1 MTEFIK
7 TMAVLIVAFMTVYVI
22 ITLFQSKNNMSIIE
36 GLTNEDGTTTSSRN
50 GEAGSAASYAD
61 SIKAQVTKIQDE
73 LLVSKYRKDYE
84 NTIIHMDDLVST
96 MMIKQIQNMTIGGSD
111 SKAIMSSLNN
121 LNTLK
126 SAKESLNV
134 AMKYLDGI

>member
-7 TMAVLIVAFMTVYVI
+7 TIGILIFAFMTVYVI
-22 ITLFQSKNNMSIIE
+22 ITLFQPKNNTIE
-36 GLTNEDGTTTSSRN
+36 GLTNNELTSSK
-50 GEAGSAASYAD
+50 GEAGSAASYSD
-61 SIKAQVTKIQDE
+61 GIKAQVVKIQDE

-84 NTIIHMDDLVST
+84 NTIIHMDDLVGT
-96 MMIKQIQNMTIGGSD
+96 MMIKQIQNMTVGGSD
-111 SKAIMSSLNN
+111 PKALMSSLNN

-134 AMKYLDGI
+134 AMKFLDGM

>member
-1 MTEFIK
+1 MTEFVK
-7 TMAVLIVAFMTVYVI
+7 TMAILIVAFMTVYVI
-22 ITLFQSKNNMSIIE
+22 ITLFQPNNNINMIE
-36 GLTNEDGTTTSSRN
+36 GLTNEGGTTSRN
-50 GEAGSAASYAD
+50 GEAGSAESYAD
-61 SIKAQVTKIQDE
+61 GIKAQVIKIQDE

-84 NTIIHMDDLVST
+84 NTIINMDDLVGT

-111 SKAIMSSLNN
+111 QKALILSLNN

-134 AMKYLDGI
+134 AMKHLDGM

>member
-7 TMAVLIVAFMTVYVI
+7 TVGVLFVAFMTVYVI
-22 ITLFQSKNNMSIIE
+22 ITLFQTKNNNIIE
-36 GLTNEDGTTTSSRN
+36 GLTNENSSAGS
-50 GEAGSAASYAD
+50 GEAGSSASYAD
-61 SIKAQVTKIQDE
+61 GIKAQVVKIQDE

-84 NTIIHMDDLVST
+84 NTIIHMDDLVGT
-96 MMIKQIQNMTIGGSD
+96 MMIKQIQNMPVGGSD
-111 SKAIMSSLNN
+111 PKALITSLNN
-121 LNTLK
+121 LNSLK

>member
-7 TMAVLIVAFMTVYVI
+7 TIGVLFVAFMTVYVI
-22 ITLFQSKNNMSIIE
+22 ITLFQTKNNNIIE
-36 GLTNEDGTTTSSRN
+36 GLTNENSSAGS
-50 GEAGSAASYAD
+50 GEAGSSASYAD
-61 SIKAQVTKIQDE
+61 GIKAQVVKIQDE

-84 NTIIHMDDLVST
+84 NTIIHMDDLVGT
-96 MMIKQIQNMTIGGSD
+96 MMIKQIQNMPVGGSD
-111 SKAIMSSLNN
+111 PKALITSLNN

-126 SAKESLNV
+126 TAKESLNV

>member
-1 MTEFIK
+1 MTEFVK
-7 TMAVLIVAFMTVYVI
+7 TIAVLIVAFMTVYVI
-22 ITLFQSKNNMSIIE
+22 ITLFQPKNNMSIIE
-36 GLTNEDGTTTSSRN
+36 GLTNEGGTSSSN

-84 NTIIHMDDLVST
+84 NTIIHMDDLVGT

-111 SKAIMSSLNN
+111 PKALILSLNN

-134 AMKYLDGI
+134 AMKHLDGM

>member
-7 TMAVLIVAFMTVYVI
+7 TITVLIVAFMTVYVI
-22 ITLFQSKNNMSIIE
+22 ITLFQPKNTIE
-36 GLTNEDGTTTSSRN
+36 GLTNEDGTSSRN

-61 SIKAQVTKIQDE
+61 SIKAQLTKIQDE

-84 NTIIHMDDLVST
+84 NTIINMDDLVGT

-111 SKAIMSSLNN
+111 PKALILSLNN

-134 AMKYLDGI
+134 AMKHLDGM

>member
-7 TMAVLIVAFMTVYVI
+7 TIGVLFVAFMTVYVI
-22 ITLFQSKNNMSIIE
+22 ISLTQPKNNISIVE
-36 GLTNEDGTTTSSRN
+36 GMENSISSN
-50 GEAGSAASYAD
+50 GGEAGSAASYSD
-61 SIKAQVTKIQDE
+61 SIKAQVVKIQDE

-84 NTIIHMDDLVST
+84 NTIIHMDDLVGT
-96 MMIKQIQNMTIGGSD
+96 MMIKQIQNMSVGGSD
-111 SKAIMSSLNN
+111 SKALMVSLNN

-134 AMKYLDGI
+134 AMKYLDGM

>member
-1 MTEFIK
+1 MTEFVK
-7 TMAVLIVAFMTVYVI
+7 TMAILIVAFMTVYVI
-22 ITLFQSKNNMSIIE
+22 ITLFQPNNNINMIE
-36 GLTNEDGTTTSSRN
+36 GLTNEGGTTSRN
-50 GEAGSAASYAD
+50 GEAGSAASYSD
-61 SIKAQVTKIQDE
+61 GIKAQVVKIQDE

-84 NTIIHMDDLVST
+84 NTIINMDDLVGT

-111 SKAIMSSLNN
+111 PKSLMLSLNN

-134 AMKYLDGI
+134 AMKHLDGM

>member
-7 TMAVLIVAFMTVYVI
+7 TITVLIVAFMTVYVI
-22 ITLFQSKNNMSIIE
+22 ITLFQPKNTIE
-36 GLTNEDGTTTSSRN
+36 GLTNDDGTSSRN

-61 SIKAQVTKIQDE
+61 SIKAQLTKIQDE

-84 NTIIHMDDLVST
+84 NTIINMDDLVGT

-111 SKAIMSSLNN
+111 PKALILSLNN

-134 AMKYLDGI
+134 AMKYLDGM

>member
-7 TMAVLIVAFMTVYVI
+7 TITVLIVAFMTVYVI
-22 ITLFQSKNNMSIIE
+22 IALFQPKNTIE
-36 GLTNEDGTTTSSRN
+36 GLTNEDGTTSSSKS

-84 NTIIHMDDLVST
+84 NTIINMDDLVGT

-111 SKAIMSSLNN
+111 PKALILSLNN

-126 SAKESLNV
+126 AAKDSLNV
-134 AMKYLDGI
+134 AMKHLDGM

>member
-7 TMAVLIVAFMTVYVI
+7 TIGILIFAFMTVYTIV
-22 ITLFQSKNNMSIIE
+22 TMFQPKNNTVE
-36 GLTNEDGTTTSSRN
+36 GLENQMSS
-50 GEAGSAASYAD
+50 GEAGSAATYAD
-61 SIKAQVTKIQDE
+61 NIKAHVVKVQDE
-73 LLVSKYRKDYE
+73 LLVPKYRKDYE
-84 NTIIHMDDLVST
+84 NTIIHMDDLVGT
-96 MMIKQIQNMTIGGSD
+96 LMIKQIQNMTIGGSD
-111 SKAIMSSLNN
+111 ANALTASLNK

>member
-7 TMAVLIVAFMTVYVI
+7 TIAVLIVAFMTIYVI
-22 ITLFQSKNNMSIIE
+22 ITLFQSKNNNVSMIE
-36 GLTNEDGTTTSSRN
+36 GLTNGDGTTSSRN

-61 SIKAQVTKIQDE
+61 SIKAQVVKIQDE
-73 LLVSKYRKDYE
+73 LLISKYRKDYE
-84 NTIIHMDDLVST
+84 NTIIHMDDLVGT
-96 MMIKQIQNMTIGGSD
+96 MMLKQIQNMTIGGSD
-111 SKAIMSSLNN
+111 PKALMSSLNN

-134 AMKYLDGI
+134 AMKYLDTI

>member
-1 MTEFIK
+1 MTEFVK

-22 ITLFQSKNNMSIIE
+22 ITLCQPKNNSIIE
-36 GLTNEDGTTTSSRN
+36 GLTNEGGTSSKN

-61 SIKAQVTKIQDE
+61 GIKAQVTKMNDE

-84 NTIIHMDDLVST
+84 NTIINMDDLVGT
-96 MMIKQIQNMTIGGSD
+96 MMIKQIQNMTVGGSD
-111 SKAIMSSLNN
+111 PKVFISSLNN

-126 SAKESLNV
+126 SAKESLDV
-134 AMKYLDGI
+134 AMKHLDGM

>member
-1 MTEFIK
+1 MTEFVK
-7 TMAVLIVAFMTVYVI
+7 TMAILIVAFMTVYVI
-22 ITLFQSKNNMSIIE
+22 ITLFQPNNNINMIE
-36 GLTNEDGTTTSSRN
+36 GLTNEGGTTSRN
-50 GEAGSAASYAD
+50 GEAGSAASYSD
-61 SIKAQVTKIQDE
+61 GIKAQVVKIQDE

-84 NTIIHMDDLVST
+84 NTIINMDDLVGT

-111 SKAIMSSLNN
+111 PKALISSLNN

-134 AMKYLDGI
+134 AMKHLDRI

>member
-7 TMAVLIVAFMTVYVI
+7 TIGVLFVAFMTVYVI
-22 ITLFQSKNNMSIIE
+22 ITLFQPKNNNIIE
-36 GLTNEDGTTTSSRN
+36 GLTNESSSNSN
-50 GEAGSAASYAD
+50 GEAGSSASYAD
-61 SIKAQVTKIQDE
+61 GIKSQVVKIQDE

-84 NTIIHMDDLVST
+84 NTIIHMDDLVGT
-96 MMIKQIQNMTIGGSD
+96 MMIKQIQNMPVGGSD
-111 SKAIMSSLNN
+111 PKALISSLNN

-126 SAKESLNV
+126 SAKESLNI

>member
-7 TMAVLIVAFMTVYVI
+7 TIAVLIVAFMTIYVI
-22 ITLFQSKNNMSIIE
+22 ITLFQPKNNNVSMIE
-36 GLTNEDGTTTSSRN
+36 GLTNEDGTTSSRN

-61 SIKAQVTKIQDE
+61 SIKAQVVKIQDE
-73 LLVSKYRKDYE
+73 LLISKYRKDYE
-84 NTIIHMDDLVST
+84 NTIIHMDDLVGT
-96 MMIKQIQNMTIGGSD
+96 MMLKQIQNMTIGGSD
-111 SKAIMSSLNN
+111 PKALISSLNN

-134 AMKYLDGI
+134 AMKYLDAI

>member
-1 MTEFIK
+1 
-7 TMAVLIVAFMTVYVI
+7 MTVYVI
-22 ITLFQSKNNMSIIE
+22 ITLFQPNNNINMIE
-36 GLTNEDGTTTSSRN
+36 GLTNEGGTTSRN
-50 GEAGSAASYAD
+50 GEAGSAASYSD
-61 SIKAQVTKIQDE
+61 GIKAQVVKIQDE

-84 NTIIHMDDLVST
+84 NTIINMDDLVGT

-111 SKAIMSSLNN
+111 PKALMLSLNN

-134 AMKYLDGI
+134 AMKHLDGM

>member
-7 TMAVLIVAFMTVYVI
+7 TITVLIVAFMTVYVI
-22 ITLFQSKNNMSIIE
+22 ITLFQPKNTIE
-36 GLTNEDGTTTSSRN
+36 GLTNDDGTSSRN

-61 SIKAQVTKIQDE
+61 SIKAQLTKIQDE

-84 NTIIHMDDLVST
+84 NTIINMDDLVGT

-111 SKAIMSSLNN
+111 PKALILSLNN

-134 AMKYLDGI
+134 AMKHLDGM

>member
-7 TMAVLIVAFMTVYVI
+7 TVGVLFVAFMTVYVI
-22 ITLFQSKNNMSIIE
+22 ITLFQTKNNNIIE
-36 GLTNEDGTTTSSRN
+36 GLTNENSSAGS
-50 GEAGSAASYAD
+50 GEAGSSASYAD
-61 SIKAQVTKIQDE
+61 GIKAQVVKIQDE

-96 MMIKQIQNMTIGGSD
+96 MMIKQIQNMPVGGSD
-111 SKAIMSSLNN
+111 PKALITSLNN

-126 SAKESLNV
+126 MAKESLNV

>member
-7 TMAVLIVAFMTVYVI
+7 TITVLIVAFMTVYVI
-22 ITLFQSKNNMSIIE
+22 ITLFQPKNTIE
-36 GLTNEDGTTTSSRN
+36 GLTSLAETDGTSSRN

-61 SIKAQVTKIQDE
+61 SIKAQLTKIQDE

-84 NTIIHMDDLVST
+84 NTIINMDDLVGT

-111 SKAIMSSLNN
+111 SKALILSLNN

-134 AMKYLDGI
+134 AMKHLDGM

>member
-1 MTEFIK
+1 MTKFIK
-7 TMAVLIVAFMTVYVI
+7 TITVLIVAFMTVYVI
-22 ITLFQSKNNMSIIE
+22 ITLFQPKNTIE
-36 GLTNEDGTTTSSRN
+36 GLTNEDGTSSRN

-61 SIKAQVTKIQDE
+61 SIKAQLTKIQDE

-84 NTIIHMDDLVST
+84 NTIINMDDLVGT

-111 SKAIMSSLNN
+111 PKALILSLNN

-134 AMKYLDGI
+134 AMKHLDGM

>member
-1 MTEFIK
+1 MTEFVK
-7 TMAVLIVAFMTVYVI
+7 TMAILIVGFMTVYVI
-22 ITLFQSKNNMSIIE
+22 ITLLQPKNNSMIE
-36 GLTNEDGTTTSSRN
+36 GLTNEDNTSSRN

-61 SIKAQVTKIQDE
+61 GIKAQVTKIQDE

-84 NTIIHMDDLVST
+84 NTIIHMDDLVGT

-111 SKAIMSSLNN
+111 SKALISSLNN

-126 SAKESLNV
+126 AAKDSLNV
-134 AMKYLDGI
+134 AMKHLDGM

>member
-7 TMAVLIVAFMTVYVI
+7 TIGILTVAFMTIYVI
-22 ITLFQSKNNMSIIE
+22 IILFQPKNNNNIIE
-36 GLTNEDGTTTSSRN
+36 GLTNEDGTTSSRN

-61 SIKAQVTKIQDE
+61 GIKAQVTKIQDE

-111 SKAIMSSLNN
+111 SKALISSLNN
-121 LNTLK
+121 LNTLR

-134 AMKYLDGI
+134 AMKYLDAI

>member
-7 TMAVLIVAFMTVYVI
+7 TIGVLFVAFMTVYVI
-22 ITLFQSKNNMSIIE
+22 ITLFQTKNNNIIE
-36 GLTNEDGTTTSSRN
+36 GLTNENSSSGS
-50 GEAGSAASYAD
+50 GEAGSSSSYAD
-61 SIKAQVTKIQDE
+61 GIKAQVVKIQDE

-84 NTIIHMDDLVST
+84 NTIIHMDDLVGT
-96 MMIKQIQNMTIGGSD
+96 MMIKQIQNMPVGGSD
-111 SKAIMSSLNN
+111 SKALITSLNN

-126 SAKESLNV
+126 TAKESLNV

>member
-7 TMAVLIVAFMTVYVI
+7 TIGVLFVAFMTVYVI
-22 ITLFQSKNNMSIIE
+22 ISLTQPKNNISIIE
-36 GLTNEDGTTTSSRN
+36 GMENTNS

-61 SIKAQVTKIQDE
+61 SIKAQVVKIQDE

-84 NTIIHMDDLVST
+84 NTIIHMDDLVGT
-96 MMIKQIQNMTIGGSD
+96 MMIKQIQNMSVGGSD
-111 SKAIMSSLNN
+111 SKALMSSLNN

-126 SAKESLNV
+126 SAKESLNI
-134 AMKYLDGI
+134 AMKYLDGM

>member
-7 TMAVLIVAFMTVYVI
+7 TIGVLFVAFMTVYI
-22 ITLFQSKNNMSIIE
+22 IIILTQPKSSVSMVEGMENSI
-36 GLTNEDGTTTSSRN
+36 SSN
-50 GEAGSAASYAD
+50 GEAGSASSYAD
-61 SIKAQVTKIQDE
+61 SIKAQVVKIQDE

-84 NTIIHMDDLVST
+84 NTIIHMDDLVGT
-96 MMIKQIQNMTIGGSD
+96 MMIKQIQNMNVGGSD
-111 SKAIMSSLNN
+111 SKALIASLNN

-134 AMKYLDGI
+134 AMKHLDGM

>member
-7 TMAVLIVAFMTVYVI
+7 TVGVLFVAFMTVYVI
-22 ITLFQSKNNMSIIE
+22 ITLFQTKNNNIIE
-36 GLTNEDGTTTSSRN
+36 GLTNENSSSGS
-50 GEAGSAASYAD
+50 GEAGSSASYAD
-61 SIKAQVTKIQDE
+61 GIKAQVVKIQDE

-84 NTIIHMDDLVST
+84 NTIIHMDDLVGT
-96 MMIKQIQNMTIGGSD
+96 MMIKQIQNMPVGGSD
-111 SKAIMSSLNN
+111 PKALIISLNN

-126 SAKESLNV
+126 MAKESLNV

>member
-1 MTEFIK
+1 MTEFVK
-7 TMAVLIVAFMTVYVI
+7 TTAVLIVAFMTVYVI
-22 ITLFQSKNNMSIIE
+22 ITLFQPKNNNIIE
-36 GLTNEDGTTTSSRN
+36 GLTNEGGTSTKN

-61 SIKAQVTKIQDE
+61 SIKAQVVKIQDE
-73 LLVSKYRKDYE
+73 LLVPKYRKDYE
-84 NTIIHMDDLVST
+84 NTIIHMDDLIGT

-111 SKAIMSSLNN
+111 PKALMSSLNN

-126 SAKESLNV
+126 SAKESLDV

>member
-1 MTEFIK
+1 MTEFVK
-7 TMAVLIVAFMTVYVI
+7 TMAILIVAFMTVYVI
-22 ITLFQSKNNMSIIE
+22 ITLFQPNNNINIIE
-36 GLTNEDGTTTSSRN
+36 GLTNEGGTTSRN

-61 SIKAQVTKIQDE
+61 GIKAQVVKIQDE

-84 NTIIHMDDLVST
+84 NTIINMDDLVGT

-111 SKAIMSSLNN
+111 SKALISSLNN

-126 SAKESLNV
+126 AAKDSLNV
-134 AMKYLDGI
+134 AMKHLDGM